1 MNILKSDS
9 TFLANS
15 NLMDYSLLLGEIEST
30 EEELKELKEWC
41 QSEDEKDRP
50 HGIYINSDGTKAYV
64 LAIIDCL
71 TDYNCKKKAE
81 YAFKCVTSCSKKMSC
96 VPPSDYATRFF
107 NFLS

>member
-41 QSEDEKDRP
+41 
-50 HGIYINSDGTKAYV
+50 
-64 LAIIDCL
+64 
-71 TDYNCKKKAE
+71 
-81 YAFKCVTSCSKKMSC
+81 
-96 VPPSDYATRFF
+96 
-107 NFLS
+107 